1 VKSNES
7 AELLSVLYHYYDKH
21 SKLRELF
28 EWAAKEEVESASM
41 YFLSQVSYIL
51 GQSTELCRSESI
63 FPKLLYILLGSDL
76 GTRFLGTTLIP
87 MLTEIRDK
95 YSKVTMRRRLLTYF
109 KHPFT
114 NSEEDVNFLLE
125 LIGKFVYSRKD
136 LVHICPLYAFNQFI
150 SQILEL

>member
-1 VKSNES
+1 VR
-7 AELLSVLYHYYDKH
+7 VCTFYHNCH
-21 SKLRELF
+21 N
-28 EWAAKEEVESASM
+28 
-41 YFLSQVSYIL
+41 IL

-76 GTRFLGTTLIP
+76 GTKFLATTLIP

-114 NSEEDVNFLLE
+114 NSEEDVTFLLE

-136 LVHICPLYAFNQFI
+136 LVHICPMYDFNQLI
-150 SQILEL
+150 SLISDL